1 MSELRQGDLKWIERV
16 RATNGGGFPSEHIPH
31 AKLKRL
37 LEIGAIRFKS
47 IGGEQNLG
55 APDHVRASRAAQ
67 SGYVIHGP
75 NAAALFTERTK
86 APEQKGG
93 L

>member
-1 MSELRQGDLKWIERV
+1 MIALRQGDAKWIERV
-16 RATNGGGFPSEHIPH
+16 RATNGGGYPSEHIPQ

-37 LEIGAIRFKS
+37 LQIGAIRFKS

-55 APDHVRASRAAQ
+55 TPDNVWESRSAQ

-75 NAAALFTERTK
+75 NAAALLTDRFKETK
-86 APEQKGG
+86 ETGQ
-93 L
+93 